1 MLFWRTGVM
10 NQVLRKGA
18 RKEEE
23 PMVMKSEIHD
33 TPAAVAE
40 AGAPLTP
47 VKAAA
52 RKAGSRKKVAPK
64 GAKAA
69 PRAKSSKP
77 AKPAKKAGRKN
88 APRRESKG
96 ATILEMIGR
105 AKGAT
110 LAEIMA
116 ATGWQAHSVRGFI
129 STAAKKPGIRIESSK
144 NDSGDRLYRIAK

>member
-1 MLFWRTGVM
+1 M

-23 PMVMKSEIHD
+23 PMMMESEIHD
-33 TPAAVAE
+33 TAAPVAE

-47 VKAAA
+47 GKAAA
-52 RKAGSRKKVAPK
+52 KKAGGRKKAAPK

-69 PRAKSSKP
+69 PRKKSSKP
-77 AKPAKKAGRKN
+77 TKPGKKAARKN
-88 APRRESKG
+88 APPRESKG

-110 LAEIMA
+110 LAEIMTA
-116 ATGWQAHSVRGFI
+116 VGWQAHSVRGFI
-129 STAAKKPGIRIESSK
+129 STAGKKPGVRIESSK
-144 NDSGDRLYRIAK
+144 NDSGDRVYRIAK